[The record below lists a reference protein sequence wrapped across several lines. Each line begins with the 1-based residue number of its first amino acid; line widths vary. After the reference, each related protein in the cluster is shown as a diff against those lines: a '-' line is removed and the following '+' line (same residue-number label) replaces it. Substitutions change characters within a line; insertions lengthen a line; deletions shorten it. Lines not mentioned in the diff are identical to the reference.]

1 MNKVIKRTDG
11 ILELIP
17 DQQAQEVAAALL
29 KHKED
34 LHLVSNGD
42 ADLKTLAEVM
52 QHVLLRIRALE
63 NHQ

>member
-11 ILELIP
+11 SFELIA
-17 DQQAQEVAAALL
+17 DQQAQEAAAALL

-34 LHLVSNGD
+34 LHLVSDGA
-42 ADLKTLAEVM
+42 ADLKTLAEVVR
-52 QHVLLRIRALE
+52 HVLLRIRTLE